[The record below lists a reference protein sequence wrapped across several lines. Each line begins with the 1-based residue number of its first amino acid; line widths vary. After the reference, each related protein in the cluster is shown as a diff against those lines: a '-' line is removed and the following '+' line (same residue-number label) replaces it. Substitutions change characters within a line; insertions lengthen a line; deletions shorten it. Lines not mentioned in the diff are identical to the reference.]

1 MDKETR
7 LKLAILLS
15 GFFMLIEVFGG
26 YLANSLAIFSDAAHL
41 LTDIAGFAIALLAT
55 IASKSKATKRLTFG
69 LARAEVFGALFSVLS
84 LWLITFYLLYEAYC
98 RAYLWFSGR
107 PEEVNGR
114 LMFIVA
120 CFGVGVNLCLGKVF
134 HEEHGGGL
142 HPGHSHEHHHH
153 HSSSEGGDHG
163 HSGGGGGGGG
173 HEHSH
178 GHGAPCSGHSAG
190 QNNHGKEETEEG
202 SYGSYQNIDFVAD
215 VESGD
220 DHEAQEHAGHDHDH
234 GHRDSHSHCDHDHE
248 SGSHKQKP
256 SGKPSKQPQQS
267 SCSGHDHEHGNANRS
282 FHSSLTPS
290 PIPTEETRLLADD
303 HHGHGHGHSSSDN
316 EEDEEESHS
325 AHHVLHGDSHDV
337 NMEAAYM
344 HVITDLIQS
353 IGVAIA
359 GMIMWKYPHC
369 EIIDPICT
377 LLFGCVAL
385 YTTIPLLTRVFY
397 ILFEGTPTQI
407 DWETVMEKFADI
419 PGVENVHDLHIW
431 SISSTSIS
439 LTCHIRVSFSYFLF
453 FWGLSKIFFYSK

>member
-84 LWLITFYLLYEAYC
+84 LWFITFYLLYEAYC

-153 HSSSEGGDHG
+153 HSASEGDDHG
-163 HSGGGGGGGG
+163 HSGGGGA
-173 HEHSH
+173 HEHNH
-178 GHGAPCSGHSAG
+178 GHGGPCSGHSAG
-190 QNNHGKEETEEG
+190 QHNHGKEETEEG

-220 DHEAQEHAGHDHDH
+220 SHDHDAHGHEGHDHDH

-256 SGKPSKQPQQS
+256 SAKQPPQPQS
-267 SCSGHDHEHGNANRS
+267 SSDHGHDHEHGNANNRS

-290 PIPTEETRLLADD
+290 PIPTEETRLLAAD
-303 HHGHGHGHSSSDN
+303 HHGHGHSHSSSDN
-316 EEDEEESHS
+316 EGEDDEDSH
-325 AHHVLHGDSHDV
+325 AHHPHVLHGDSHDV

-359 GMIMWKYPHC
+359 GLIMWKYPHC

-439 LTCHIRVSFSYFLF
+439 LTCHIRVSFFKMF
-453 FWGLSKIFFYSK
+453 FFTLEFQ